1 MRHEAMSLTFF
12 KKHSVGMWMF
22 AARAASKM
30 VEPCG
35 TSTETPSIVRFTLD
49 ILDSTSFQGTAT
61 EVVATQAAP
70 AFLHRF
76 FAAHGHFDIGK
87 IMFTLTRGALGNL
100 HTALGR
106 AVIGRGRGNV
116 NATIERVVVT
126 QVLVDV
132 ARGNLASA
140 NRLNGSRRTV
150 WQSPPTNTPASVP
163 FSP

>member
-1 MRHEAMSLTFF
+1 
-12 KKHSVGMWMF
+12 MF

-49 ILDSTSFQGTAT
+49 ILDSTSFQGAAT

-76 FAAHGHFDIGK
+76 FAAHRHFDIGK
-87 IMFTLTRGALGNL
+87 IVFALTRGAFGNF

-106 AVIGRGRGNV
+106 AVIGRGRGNIG
-116 NATIERVVVT
+116 AAIERVVVT
-126 QVLVDV
+126 QVFVDV
-132 ARGNLASA
+132 ARGNLAGA
-140 NRLNGSRRTV
+140 NGFNGGRGTSLAVAADEHASEAYHFRLGPRGIRL
-150 WQSPPTNTPASVP
+150 P
-163 FSP
+163 